1 MWKNNIINF
10 AKKFN
15 HPAWGFSHFN
25 RVYELCKD
33 ISKYY
38 IDVDMDSIFA
48 AAYLH
53 DIGAF
58 ETYKKNDIDHTDSSI
73 EAVESILKDADFPE
87 EKIKLVQEII
97 KGHMFYAE
105 PSTTIESIIFHDAD
119 TLDFMG
125 MIGITRI
132 LSIVGLDNW
141 TPDLKSAI
149 NLLQKFSDELIFK
162 LKTEKAKELGKKRKS
177 EMELYLKLLSNETS
191 DMNSI

>member
-10 AKKFN
+10 AKRFN

-25 RVYELCKD
+25 RVYELCKE
-33 ISKYY
+33 ISKDY
-38 IDVDMDSIFA
+38 IDVDMNSLFA

-53 DIGAF
+53 DIGTF
-58 ETYKKNDIDHTDSSI
+58 EPYKKNDIDHTDSSI
-73 EAVESILKDADFPE
+73 EAVEGILKDTDFPE
-87 EKIKLVQEII
+87 EKIKLVQEIT

-105 PSTTIESIIFHDAD
+105 PGTTVESIIFHDAD

-141 TPDLKSAI
+141 TPDLNSAI
-149 NLLQKFSDELIFK
+149 NLIQKFSDELIFK

-177 EMELYLKLLSNETS
+177 EMELYLKLLSEETY

>member
-25 RVYELCKD
+25 RVYGLCKE
-33 ISKYY
+33 ISKDY
-38 IDVDMDSIFA
+38 IDVDMDSLFA

-58 ETYKKNDIDHTDSSI
+58 EPYKKNDIDHTDSSI
-73 EAVESILKDADFPE
+73 EVVASILKDADFPE

-105 PSTTIESIIFHDAD
+105 PGATIESIIFHDAD

-125 MIGITRI
+125 IIGITRI

-141 TPDLKSAI
+141 APDLKSAI
-149 NLLQKFSDELIFK
+149 KLIQKFSDELIFK

-177 EMELYLKLLSNETS
+177 EMELYLKLLSDETY
-191 DMNSI
+191 DMNSV